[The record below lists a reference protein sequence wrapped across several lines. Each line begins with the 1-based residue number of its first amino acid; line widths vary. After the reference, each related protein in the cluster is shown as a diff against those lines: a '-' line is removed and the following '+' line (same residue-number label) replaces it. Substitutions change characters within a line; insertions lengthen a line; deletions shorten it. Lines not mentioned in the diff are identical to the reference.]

1 LEIVIGDRGCV
12 TFRDVANKRW
22 SRFLGQP
29 AKVDSPMQRTNHHE
43 DAEKIFG

>member
-1 LEIVIGDRGCV
+1 MSRGD
-12 TFRDVANKRW
+12 AQRW
-22 SRFLGQP
+22 SRFLRQP